1 MKTDM
6 KKTQENNGKKCAK
19 MEYLDIEIYNH
30 FLKAY
35 TYIIWNKKNILGEI
49 AEDDILKLLDEIQLI
64 DFYHLDKTKF
74 KVEKSKVEKYINRD
88 DK

>member
-19 MEYLDIEIYNH
+19 MEYLDIEIFNH

-35 TYIIWNKKNILGEI
+35 TYIVWDKKYLLGEI
-49 AEDDILKLLDEIQLI
+49 VEDDMMKVLGKQQLI
-64 DFYHLDKTKF
+64 DFYHVGKTKF
-74 KVEKSKVEKYINRD
+74 KVEKSKIEKYIKRD

>member
-19 MEYLDIEIYNH
+19 MEYLDIEIFNH

-35 TYIIWNKKNILGEI
+35 TYIIWNKKHLLGEI
-49 AEDDILKLLDEIQLI
+49 VEDDIMKMLDKQQLI
-64 DFYHLDKTKF
+64 DLKYAKKLQVNDK
-74 KVEKSKVEKYINRD
+74 
-88 DK
+88 

>member
-19 MEYLDIEIYNH
+19 MEYLDIEIFNH

-35 TYIIWNKKNILGEI
+35 TYIIWNKKHLLGEI
-49 AEDDILKLLDEIQLI
+49 VEDDMLKLLDKIQLI
-64 DFYHLDKTKF
+64 DFYHIGKTKF
-74 KVEKSKVEKYINRD
+74 KVEKSKVEKYIKTD

>member
-19 MEYLDIEIYNH
+19 MEYLDIEIFNH

-35 TYIIWNKKNILGEI
+35 TYIIWNKKHLLGEI
-49 AEDDILKLLDEIQLI
+49 AEDDILKLLDKIQLI
-64 DFYHLDKTKF
+64 DFYHIGKTKF
-74 KVEKSKVEKYINRD
+74 KVEKSKVEKYIKRD

>member
-19 MEYLDIEIYNH
+19 MEYLDIEIFNH

-35 TYIIWNKKNILGEI
+35 TYIIWNKKHILGEI

>member
-30 FLKAY
+30 FINPHS
-35 TYIIWNKKNILGEI
+35 YILWNNKHLLGEVV
-49 AEDDILKLLDEIQLI
+49 EDDIMNMLDKIQLI
-64 DFYHLDKTKF
+64 DFYHIGKNKF
-74 KVEKSKVEKYINRD
+74 KIEKWKVEKYTTTLY
-88 DK
+88 

>member
-19 MEYLDIEIYNH
+19 MEYLDIEIFNH

-35 TYIIWNKKNILGEI
+35 TYISMEQ
-49 AEDDILKLLDEIQLI
+49 ETP
-64 DFYHLDKTKF
+64 F
-74 KVEKSKVEKYINRD
+74 R
-88 DK
+88 

>member
-19 MEYLDIEIYNH
+19 MEYLDIEIFNH

-35 TYIIWNKKNILGEI
+35 TYIIWNKKHLLGEI
-49 AEDDILKLLDEIQLI
+49 VEDDILKLLDEIQLI

>member
-19 MEYLDIEIYNH
+19 MEYLDIEIFNH

-35 TYIIWNKKNILGEI
+35 TYIIWNKKHLLGEI

>member
-1 MKTDM
+1 
-6 KKTQENNGKKCAK
+6 
-19 MEYLDIEIYNH
+19 MEYLDIEIFNH
-30 FLKAY
+30 FLKSY
-35 TYIIWNKKNILGEI
+35 TYIIWNKKHLLGEI

>member
-19 MEYLDIEIYNH
+19 MEYLDIEIFNH

-35 TYIIWNKKNILGEI
+35 TYIIWNKKHLLGEI
-49 AEDDILKLLDEIQLI
+49 VEDNILKLLDEIQLI
-64 DFYHLDKTKF
+64 DFYHFDKTKF
-74 KVEKSKVEKYINRD
+74 KVEKSKVEKYIKRD

>member
-35 TYIIWNKKNILGEI
+35 TYIIWNKKRLLGEI
-49 AEDDILKLLDEIQLI
+49 VEDDILKLLNEIQLI
-64 DFYHLDKTKF
+64 DFYHFDKVNF
-74 KVEKSKVEKYINRD
+74 KVEKSKIEKYLKRND
-88 DK
+88 